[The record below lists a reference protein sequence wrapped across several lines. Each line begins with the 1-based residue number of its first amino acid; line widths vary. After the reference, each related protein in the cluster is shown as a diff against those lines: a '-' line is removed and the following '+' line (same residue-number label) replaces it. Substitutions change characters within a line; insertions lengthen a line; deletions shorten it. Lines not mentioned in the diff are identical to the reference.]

1 MAYDWFT
8 LHFPITSHFRANFL
22 YLFSQTN
29 FFCWYISKWHYIM
42 MVQLNIMLGDSIR
55 IYLPLEMEIY
65 FISKLS
71 LQYLIGASNMAY
83 SKKSTRIP
91 FSSHCCCS
99 NRNPLRKERKWK
111 KLMIWFSSISIE
123 LAAVK
128 NGI

>member
-29 FFCWYISKWHYIM
+29 FFLIHFQMALHYDGS
-42 MVQLNIMLGDSIR
+42 VKYYAWRFNSDLSSLRNGNIFHFKAFASIFNKS
-55 IYLPLEMEIY
+55 IEHGI
-65 FISKLS
+65 F
-71 LQYLIGASNMAY
+71 Q
-83 SKKSTRIP
+83 KKSTRIP